1 MAEDE
6 VDDGRVSVETSCG
19 EGGPPLD
26 GERVDG
32 LRKRPEEKLGNIA
45 TPGATGGVQ
54 RRVLG
59 HRVGS
64 VESEENMCLRSFFTR
79 NTYFAKLYQISLTN
93 SLTYDTRVK

>member
-6 VDDGRVSVETSCG
+6 VDDGRVSVEASCG

-26 GERVDG
+26 GEGVDG

-45 TPGATGGVQ
+45 TPGATRGVQ

-64 VESEENMCLRSFFTR
+64 VKGQKC
-79 NTYFAKLYQISLTN
+79 
-93 SLTYDTRVK
+93 V